1 MELALKL
8 RHAATWKWAISE
20 KCCRMTDGSA
30 SVIANVN
37 KHQMAWEY
45 LCACPIQSILLL
57 YICWSTTIVSDKFL
71 FKTDDSSTITKISEV
86 VLQKGWFNTCLKPCP
101 STNSPSCQRQL
112 PIEFGLPWCCD
123 KGLLPRSMAFD
134 LGHSYPLRLQSSR
147 K

>member
-45 LCACPIQSILLL
+45 LCACPIQS
-57 YICWSTTIVSDKFL
+57 TI
-71 FKTDDSSTITKISEV
+71 
-86 VLQKGWFNTCLKPCP
+86 QKGNPRKSTVFTFNLMPEHFGKFRRCDVGL
-101 STNSPSCQRQL
+101 QL
-112 PIEFGLPWCCD
+112 
-123 KGLLPRSMAFD
+123 S
-134 LGHSYPLRLQSSR
+134 
-147 K
+147 